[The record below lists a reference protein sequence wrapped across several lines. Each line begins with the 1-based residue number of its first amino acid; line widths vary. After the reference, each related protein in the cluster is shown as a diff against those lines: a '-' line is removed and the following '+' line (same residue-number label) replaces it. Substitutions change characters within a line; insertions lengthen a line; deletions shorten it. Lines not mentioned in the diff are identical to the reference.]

1 MGGRLLLIIGA
12 LDAWGDGREELVGDG
27 AGTGGLLLQVVGRTE
42 EDDRAFLKNNRRELT
57 PEEIEMVNGG
67 GLFDFIKKIGESI
80 ADAVSEIF
88 D

>member
-1 MGGRLLLIIGA
+1 MRLTQEQINQA
-12 LDAWGDGREELVGDG
+12 RAC
-27 AGTGGLLLQVVGRTE
+27 RTE
-42 EDDRAFLKNNRRELT
+42 EDCRAFLKNNRLELT